1 MPLGGVI
8 RTCWS
13 QEGTWLIAG
22 IATKSLFSLFG
33 CLPVW
38 SLHQRLFVSSQYL
51 KEIQFLLA
59 RNLGCVDTCVCVR
72 HRHVCRWFTL
82 NLALN
87 TVLIQKQFF
96 CTGKNG
102 KGNIYSY
109 PPYRDML
116 KRSKRL
122 SPSFFQCLFLPFLLS
137 LPFTSHHCGTFT
149 HSGAFK
155 AYLGVLNSS
164 HHCYRLSFIT
174 LLYFLD
180 YCGGRQKY
188 TVYPIYIHKHTHCIL
203 KHSYVNEQSVT
214 V

>member
-59 RNLGCVDTCVCVR
+59 RNLGCVDTCVCVC

-87 TVLIQKQFF
+87 TLLIQKQLF
-96 CTGKNG
+96 CTGKMA
-102 KGNIYSY
+102 KATYSILISSLQRCY
-109 PPYRDML
+109 VKKKVKEAL
-116 KRSKRL
+116 
-122 SPSFFQCLFLPFLLS
+122 SFFFSMPLNAFPSIFALHFSPLQHLHTLRCFQS
-137 LPFTSHHCGTFT
+137 LPR
-149 HSGAFK
+149 GAEQLTPLLP
-155 AYLGVLNSS
+155 AVLYYSALLF
-164 HHCYRLSFIT
+164 RL
-174 LLYFLD
+174 LWW
-180 YCGGRQKY
+180 
-188 TVYPIYIHKHTHCIL
+188 
-203 KHSYVNEQSVT
+203 
-214 V
+214 